1 MRFPQVPIGQR
12 FSYQG
17 QLYSKTGPLT
27 ASEEGSGAQ
36 RMIPRAAEVELIDTF
51 GKPVQETKQRY
62 NRSEVTALLKRCKA
76 DLIGALGEMAAGDGS
91 LQLDQVVALIETH
104 VVAV

>member
-12 FSYQG
+12 FRYQG

-36 RMIPRAAEVELIDTF
+36 RMIARAAEVELIDTL
-51 GKPVQETKQRY
+51 GKPLKETKQRY
-62 NRSEVTALLKRCKA
+62 NRSEVTRLLKRCKA
-76 DLIGALGEMAAGDGS
+76 DLIVGLGQIAADDGT
-91 LQLDQVVALIETH
+91 LQLDQVIALIEAH
-104 VVAV
+104 EVNA